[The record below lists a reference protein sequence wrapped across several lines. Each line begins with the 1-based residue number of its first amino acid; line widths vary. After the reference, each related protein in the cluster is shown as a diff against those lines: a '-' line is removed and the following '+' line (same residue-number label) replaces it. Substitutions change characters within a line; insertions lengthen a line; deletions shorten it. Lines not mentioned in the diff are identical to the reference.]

1 MKVLFTCVDCDN
13 DDIADNE
20 RQEML
25 LISEVLF

>member
-1 MKVLFTCVDCDN
+1 MTIFTCVDSDN